1 MKKVGNE
8 YMAFSGKR
16 EGTEAP
22 SVTQPAVKGDGRAES
37 GLEFGPAS
45 PVTERS
51 ESNRW
56 RRRKP
61 ASLAPYKGPSRY
73 ASVSCEQQ
81 TSIRRIVA
89 VPMP

>member
-1 MKKVGNE
+1 MPLT
-8 YMAFSGKR
+8 GKR

-37 GLEFGPAS
+37 GEEFGPAS
-45 PVTERS
+45 PVSKRS
-51 ESNRW
+51 ERNRW

-61 ASLAPYKGPSRY
+61 ASLAPNKGPSRY
-73 ASVSCEQQ
+73 ASVSCEQP
-81 TSIRRIVA
+81 TSTQRNVA

>member
-1 MKKVGNE
+1 MPLT
-8 YMAFSGKR
+8 GKR

-37 GLEFGPAS
+37 GEEFGPAS
-45 PVTERS
+45 PVSKRS
-51 ESNRW
+51 ERNRW

-61 ASLAPYKGPSRY
+61 ASLAPNKGPSRY
-73 ASVSCEQQ
+73 ASVSCEQP
-81 TSIRRIVA
+81 TSPRRNVA